1 MKLPLI
7 IRAGL
12 TLIAIAASF
21 ASVRAEKLPVASLT
35 SVLADLARNVGGDH
49 VDVFN
54 LIPPGTD
61 AHAFQL
67 SVSDIREITRA
78 KVVLA
83 SGLGFESFLG
93 DLQSSV
99 GPGPTF
105 VIVGDAITPIYSAE
119 GDHHDDHDHHHES
132 SETHSDEGIPDPHWW
147 HSIPNV
153 RIATN
158 LIRDAFIQAD
168 PANEDAYRTNAA
180 AYQTRLTSLAAEIR
194 LTVAALPRDRRVLV
208 TSHDALGYFARD
220 YEFEIHP
227 VAGISST
234 DQPSSQRIRDLI
246 AQIRAENVKAIFSE
260 NIENPKILSEI
271 TRETGAKLGG
281 TLYADGL
288 GTDEADTYE
297 SMMRHNATTIVQGL
311 R

>member
-1 MKLPLI
+1 MKLPLVC
-7 IRAGL
+7 RLGL
-12 TLIAIAASF
+12 ILIATAASV
-21 ASVRAEKLPVASLT
+21 ASAQAEKLPVATLT

-49 VDVFN
+49 IEVFN
-54 LIPPGTD
+54 LIPPDTD

-67 SVSDIREITRA
+67 SVEDIREITRS

-99 GPGPTF
+99 GPQPTF
-105 VIVGDAITPIYSAE
+105 VIVGDAITPIDSAE
-119 GDHHDDHDHHHES
+119 AHDHDDHDHHG
-132 SETHSDEGIPDPHWW
+132 HSDSDGEIPDPHWW
-147 HSIPNV
+147 HSVANV
-153 RIATN
+153 QIATN
-158 LIRDAFIQAD
+158 LIRDALIQAD
-168 PANEDAYRTNAA
+168 PAHEANYRANAS
-180 AYQTRLTSLAAEIR
+180 AYQARLAVLAKDLRLIVAE
-194 LTVAALPRDRRVLV
+194 LPRDRRILV

-220 YEFEIHP
+220 YEFQIHP

-234 DQPSSQRIRDLI
+234 DQPSSQKIRDLI
-246 AQIRAENVKAIFSE
+246 DQIRAEGVPAIFSE
-260 NIENPKILSEI
+260 NVENPKILAEI

-288 GTDEADTYE
+288 GTTEANTYE
-297 SMMRHNATTIVQGL
+297 SMMRHNAQTIVDAL